1 MKPLRATLVA
11 VAALLVA
18 TAHADSP
25 PEATAGSI
33 TFVAENAVSTAN
45 GTFHAWR
52 VVSADIDRADPASGF
67 VEVEVDVASVD
78 TGIERRDEHLR
89 TADFFEVE
97 RWPTA
102 RVVVRDVVADGESEA
117 GHPRYRAK
125 FDITIRDVEK
135 TLDGVFE
142 VTSESPP
149 TVEGGLTLDRL
160 DFGIGEPETW
170 WNPMSITEEIP
181 VRFSATFP

>member
-1 MKPLRATLVA
+1 
-11 VAALLVA
+11 
-18 TAHADSP
+18 
-25 PEATAGSI
+25 
-33 TFVAENAVSTAN
+33 
-45 GTFHAWR
+45 
-52 VVSADIDRADPASGF
+52 
-67 VEVEVDVASVD
+67 
-78 TGIERRDEHLR
+78 
-89 TADFFEVE
+89 
-97 RWPTA
+97 
-102 RVVVRDVVADGESEA
+102 VVRDVVADGESEA